1 MHVCLIL
8 FPHFPILGFVLIR
21 EVLDMA
27 NRIAGQPL
35 FSCRIR
41 TVTGQTVAASDGTNI
56 AAEAQDWEGAQGFD
70 LVVLCAGPHP
80 LDHLPMGLRGFLAR
94 AEAAGATLAGLDQ
107 GALILARLGL
117 LDGREAV
124 LPPDPDRTYPEV
136 AQSERRH
143 TFDRQ
148 RLTSTGGL
156 ATAEAMLDWIARS
169 HGPALAARTG
179 EALAHGR
186 VAQASRSLALAARA
200 GHGDPLM
207 TRMTAL
213 MAAHLDAPLP
223 LPQIADELDMRLK
236 RLRLRCRKALHRTP
250 AEVYLDLR
258 LRRAA
263 QLVEETTLSVAEI
276 AAATGFASPSAFTRS
291 YGKHF
296 GKAPRAQRTL
306 RTQREKTTDATGWAR
321 ATEAARPSGQ
331 RQPNHQD
338 QGMTRV

>member
-8 FPHFPILGFVLIR
+8 FPQFPILGFVLIR
-21 EVLDMA
+21 EVLELA

-41 TVTGQTVAASDGTNI
+41 TVTGADVAASDGMRI

-107 GALILARLGL
+107 GAMILARLGL

-124 LPPDPDRTYPEV
+124 LPPDPDRTYPHI
-136 AQSERRH
+136 ALSERTH
-143 TFDRQ
+143 AFDRQ
-148 RLTSTGGL
+148 RLTSSGGL

-179 EALAHGR
+179 AALGHGR
-186 VAQASRSLALAARA
+186 VAETSRAQALAARA
-200 GHGDPLM
+200 GHCDPLM
-207 TRMTAL
+207 TRMTTL

-223 LPQIADELDMRLK
+223 LPRIAAELDMSLK
-236 RLRLRCRKALHRTP
+236 RLRLRCRKALGRTP
-250 AEVYLDLR
+250 AVVYLDLR

-263 QLVEETTLSVAEI
+263 QLVDETTLTVAEI

-291 YGKHF
+291 YGNHF
-296 GKAPRAQRTL
+296 GKPPRAQRA
-306 RTQREKTTDATGWAR
+306 QRGKAATPTGWDA
-321 ATEAARPSGQ
+321 ATEAARSSGQ
-331 RQPNHQD
+331 AQSDLRD